1 MKHDDVIVLCTV
13 HDPVLAE
20 IIRNDLEANGIIS
33 QLSGSNFSAQ
43 WPDSPMQEVEILVKA
58 DDAGKAKKLVEK
70 HLK

>member
-1 MKHDDVIVLCTV
+1 MKHDDLLTLCTV

-20 IIRNDLEANGIIS
+20 IIRNDLAANGIAA

-43 WPDSPMQEVEILVKA
+43 LPGNPMQEVEVLVKA
-58 DDAGKAKKLVEK
+58 QDAGKAKKLVEK